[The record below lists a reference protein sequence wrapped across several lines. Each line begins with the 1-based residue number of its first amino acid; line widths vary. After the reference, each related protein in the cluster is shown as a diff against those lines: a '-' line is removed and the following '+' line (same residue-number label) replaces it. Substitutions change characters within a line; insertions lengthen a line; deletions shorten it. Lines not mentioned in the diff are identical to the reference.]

1 LRGLHAVASVQDFNN
16 QIADD
21 RKRGY
26 VFHHSTIDPGLVSL
40 AFPIRDHD
48 SRVVAAVTVIVPEK
62 LSEAVGGER
71 ALRPMVYEAADAIS
85 RKIGYRG

>member
-1 LRGLHAVASVQDFNN
+1 
-16 QIADD
+16 
-21 RKRGY
+21 
-26 VFHHSTIDPGLVSL
+26 L

-62 LSEAVGGER
+62 LSDAIGGER
-71 ALRPMVYEAADAIS
+71 ALRPMVYETADAIS